1 MSAEEEF
8 PKVLGFE
15 ILKGCDPFEL
25 KLEDGSMLRVRI
37 EPSSIARVGNDP
49 NTGVP
54 VYAVS
59 IGAVITL
66 LKVPRELVRKPA
78 QAQTGGAVY
87 R

>member
-1 MSAEEEF
+1 MSEEEF
-8 PKVLGFE
+8 PKVLSFE

-54 VYAVS
+54 VYAV
-59 IGAVITL
+59 
-66 LKVPRELVRKPA
+66 
-78 QAQTGGAVY
+78 
-87 R
+87 